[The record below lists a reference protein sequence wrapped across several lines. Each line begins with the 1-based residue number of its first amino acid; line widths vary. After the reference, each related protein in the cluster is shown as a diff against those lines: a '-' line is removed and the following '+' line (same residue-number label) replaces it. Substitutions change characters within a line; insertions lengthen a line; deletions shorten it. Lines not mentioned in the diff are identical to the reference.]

1 MMSVV
6 AFALTLVLQA
16 AAPPAAAP
24 AVLADFEARLQTDPN
39 NLRLGADYRQA
50 IIAGKQFERAIK
62 FFRDLVR
69 RNPKAQNACI
79 NFAFAYIDKIP
90 DASGFSQP
98 FLGRD
103 AINTFSKALQLGP
116 NWLALYVRGLVY
128 LYYKPFMRVT
138 HLGVED
144 LERALEM
151 QRREPLRSYHVHT
164 FISLGDG
171 YWKMNNLTR
180 ATDCL
185 ARRPRA
191 FRGQHRTAGPAGGQG
206 SRPAAAGERHARCR
220 CAHRHEPVGV
230 FSQNYCCLPCTCPED

>member
-1 MMSVV
+1 MISVV
-6 AFALTLVLQA
+6 AIALTLVLQA
-16 AAPPAAAP
+16 PAPPPPGP
-24 AVLADFEARLQTDPN
+24 AVFADFEARLLKEPN

-50 IIAGKQFERAIK
+50 IITGKQFDRAIK

-79 NFAFAYIDKIP
+79 NYAFAYIDKIP

-151 QRREPLRSYHVHT
+151 QRREPQRSYHVHT
-164 FISLGDG
+164 YISLGDG

-180 ATDCL
+180 AVAVWREGLEHFSGNAALQARLAAKGPDLQRLVTDTL
-185 ARRPRA
+185 DADVRIDTSLSE
-191 FRGQHRTAGPAGGQG
+191 F
-206 SRPAAAGERHARCR
+206 
-220 CAHRHEPVGV
+220 
-230 FSQNYCCLPCTCPED
+230 

>member
-1 MMSVV
+1 MMSGV
-6 AFALTLVLQA
+6 AFVLTLVLQA
-16 AAPPAAAP
+16 AGPPAPAP
-24 AVLADFEARLQTDPN
+24 AVFTDFEARLQKDPN

-50 IIAGKQFERAIK
+50 IIAGKQFDRAIK

-79 NFAFAYIDKIP
+79 NNAFAYIDKIP

-128 LYYKPFMRVT
+128 LYYKPFLRVT

-151 QRREPLRSYHVHT
+151 QRLEPQRSYHVHT
-164 FISLGDG
+164 YISLGDG
-171 YWKMNNLTR
+171 YWKMSNLTR
-180 ATDCL
+180 ATAVWREGLEHFAGNPALQARL
-185 ARRPRA
+185 AA
-191 FRGQHRTAGPAGGQG
+191 KGPELQRLVSDTLDADVRLDT
-206 SRPAAAGERHARCR
+206 SLSE
-220 CAHRHEPVGV
+220 
-230 FSQNYCCLPCTCPED
+230 F

>member
-6 AFALTLVLQA
+6 AIALTVVLQA
-16 AAPPAAAP
+16 AGPPAPAP
-24 AVLADFEARLQTDPN
+24 AVFADFEARLQKDPN

-50 IIAGKQFERAIK
+50 IIAGKQFDRAIK

-69 RNPKAQNACI
+69 RNPKAQHACI
-79 NFAFAYIDKIP
+79 NYAFAYIDKIP

-128 LYYKPFMRVT
+128 LYYKPFLRVT

-151 QRREPLRSYHVHT
+151 QRREPQRSYHVHAY
-164 FISLGDG
+164 ISLGDG
-171 YWKMNNLTR
+171 YWKMNDLTR
-180 ATDCL
+180 AMAVWREGLEQFAGNPALQARL
-185 ARRPRA
+185 AA
-191 FRGQHRTAGPAGGQG
+191 KGPELQRLVSDTLDADVRIDT
-206 SRPAAAGERHARCR
+206 SLSE
-220 CAHRHEPVGV
+220 
-230 FSQNYCCLPCTCPED
+230 F

>member
-1 MMSVV
+1 MSVV
-6 AFALTLVLQA
+6 AIALTLVVQA
-16 AAPPAAAP
+16 AGPPAPAP
-24 AVLADFEARLQTDPN
+24 AVFTDFEARLQKDPN

-50 IIAGKQFERAIK
+50 IIAGKQFDRAIK

-79 NFAFAYIDKIP
+79 NYAFAYIDKIP

-128 LYYKPFMRVT
+128 LYYKPFLRVT

-151 QRREPLRSYHVHT
+151 QRREPQRSYHVHT
-164 FISLGDG
+164 YVSLGDG

-180 ATDCL
+180 AIAVWREGLEHFAGNTALQARL
-185 ARRPRA
+185 AA
-191 FRGQHRTAGPAGGQG
+191 QGPDLQRLVSDTLDADVRIDT
-206 SRPAAAGERHARCR
+206 SLSE
-220 CAHRHEPVGV
+220 
-230 FSQNYCCLPCTCPED
+230 F

>member
-6 AFALTLVLQA
+6 AIALTLVLQA
-16 AAPPAAAP
+16 AGPPAPGP
-24 AVLADFEARLQTDPN
+24 AVFTDFEARLQKDPN

-50 IIAGKQFERAIK
+50 IIAGKQFDRAIK

-79 NFAFAYIDKIP
+79 NYAFAYIDKIP

-103 AINTFSKALQLGP
+103 AINTFGKALQLGP
-116 NWLALYVRGLVY
+116 SWLALYVRGLVY
-128 LYYKPFMRVT
+128 LYYKPFLRVT

-151 QRREPLRSYHVHT
+151 QRREPQRSYHVHT
-164 FISLGDG
+164 YVSLGDG

-180 ATDCL
+180 AVEVWREGLEHFAGNTALQARL
-185 ARRPRA
+185 AA
-191 FRGQHRTAGPAGGQG
+191 KGPDLQRLVSDTLDADVRIDT
-206 SRPAAAGERHARCR
+206 SLSD
-220 CAHRHEPVGV
+220 
-230 FSQNYCCLPCTCPED
+230 F

>member
-6 AFALTLVLQA
+6 AIALTLVLQA
-16 AAPPAAAP
+16 PAPPAPSP
-24 AVLADFEARLQTDPN
+24 AVFTDFEARLQKDPN

-50 IIAGKQFERAIK
+50 IIAGKQFDRAIK
-62 FFRDLVR
+62 FFRDLAR
-69 RNPKAQNACI
+69 RHPKAQNTCI
-79 NFAFAYIDKIP
+79 NYAFAYIDKIP

-103 AINTFSKALQLGP
+103 AINTFTKALQLGP

-151 QRREPLRSYHVHT
+151 QRREPQRSYHVHT
-164 FISLGDG
+164 YVSLGDG

-180 ATDCL
+180 AMSVWRDGLEHFAGNTALQARL
-185 ARRPRA
+185 AA
-191 FRGQHRTAGPAGGQG
+191 KGPDLQRLVSDTLDADVRIDT
-206 SRPAAAGERHARCR
+206 SLSE
-220 CAHRHEPVGV
+220 
-230 FSQNYCCLPCTCPED
+230 F